1 MTLIRVEALA
11 KTTAE
16 RSFIDSVKE
25 RFVDLN
31 LRAFQIGADYVSEAA
46 YY

>member
-25 RFVDLN
+25 RFVN
-31 LRAFQIGADYVSEAA
+31 MF
-46 YY
+46 